1 MPPLP
6 RTTPPDRHRPEEPA
20 VTVTDLDPDSPVRV
34 FADLLG
40 PDRVIPGGTEAS
52 AYLRDFSWYSPVL
65 ENALA
70 DTTVDAVLRPSSV
83 EELRGCV
90 AAAARLRVPVTL
102 RGAGTGNYGQSL
114 PLQSGVVIDVR
125 DVAGVLDVAPGRI
138 SVLPGTVMKDAEDA
152 ARGTGQEL
160 AVMPSTYRISTA
172 SGFISGGSGGIGAA
186 ANGDLWDDNVLAVE
200 LLTVE
205 EEPRTVRLEGEDV
218 RPVLHTYG
226 TIGVLTR
233 VELRLVPAHDYTPV
247 VVAFRDFPTLAGF
260 AFDLVA
266 GDLHVRLCSV
276 HEAAGAA
283 MLTPITSLYEPGED
297 VALLWVDSG
306 DTAAL
311 RERVAA
317 AGGRTV
323 EWTAKP
329 HISQFPFSHT
339 ILWARK
345 AAPTS
350 SWLQCEYASDRATF
364 LEQVAA
370 LRDRYPGVFLQHVE
384 FATSAGRTRPLGI
397 TPLVGLADHE
407 EALEELIASS
417 RELGLVVMNPH
428 SYVVEEG
435 GFVGDTARVV
445 ELKTSCD
452 PMGLLNPGKLGD
464 SFFTSRGLTPPS
476 ARASAARAR

>member
-1 MPPLP
+1 MTL
-6 RTTPPDRHRPEEPA
+6 
-20 VTVTDLDPDSPVRV
+20 TDLGSENPLQAFDG
-34 FADLLG
+34 LLG
-40 PDRVIPGGTEAS
+40 AGRVIPGGTEAS

-70 DTTVDAVLRPSSV
+70 DTTVDAVLRPTSV
-83 EELRGCV
+83 EELRACV
-90 AAAARLRVPVTL
+90 ATAARLGVPVTV

-114 PLQSGVVIDVR
+114 PLQRGVVIDVR
-125 DVAGVLDVAPGRI
+125 DVAGVLEVAPGRV
-138 SVLPGTVMKDAEDA
+138 SVLPGTVVKDAEDA
-152 ARGTGQEL
+152 ALATGQEL
-160 AVMPSTYRISTA
+160 AVMPSTYRISTT
-172 SGFISGGSGGIGAA
+172 SGFVSGGSGGIGAA
-186 ANGDLWDDNVLAVE
+186 ANGDLWDDNILAVE

-205 EEPRTVRLEGEDV
+205 EEPRTVRLEGDDV

-233 VELRLVPAHDYTPV
+233 VEMRLVPAHDYTPV
-247 VVAFRDFPTLAGF
+247 IVAFRDFPTLAAF

-283 MLTPITSLYEPGED
+283 MLTPIASLYEAGED

-306 DTAAL
+306 DVPAL
-311 RERVAA
+311 RDRVAA
-317 AGGRTV
+317 AGGRAID
-323 EWTAKP
+323 WTAKP

-345 AAPTS
+345 AEPTS
-350 SWLQCEYASDRATF
+350 SWLQCEYASDRAGF
-364 LEQVAA
+364 LTQVAA

-397 TPLVGLADHE
+397 TPLVGLGDHE
-407 EALEELIASS
+407 ESLEELITFC
-417 RELGLVVMNPH
+417 RDLGLIVMNPH

-435 GFVGDTARVV
+435 GFVGDTAQVV
-445 ELKTSCD
+445 ALKTSCD
-452 PMGLLNPGKLGD
+452 PFGLLNPGKLGD

-476 ARASAARAR
+476 TRAAATRRGR

>member
-1 MPPLP
+1 M
-6 RTTPPDRHRPEEPA
+6 TATS
-20 VTVTDLDPDSPVRV
+20 LDPDSPARV
-34 FADLLG
+34 FAGLLG
-40 PDRVIPGGTEAS
+40 ADRVIPGGAEAS

-70 DTTVDAVLRPSSV
+70 DTTVDAVLRPSTV
-83 EELRGCV
+83 EELRACV
-90 AAAARLRVPVTL
+90 SAAVRLGVPVTL

-125 DVAGVLDVAPGRI
+125 DVAGIEDVTAGRI

-152 ARGTGQEL
+152 ARRTGQEL

-200 LLTVE
+200 LLTME
-205 EEPRTVRLEGEDV
+205 EQPRTVRLEGDDV
-218 RPVLHTYG
+218 RPLLHTYG
-226 TIGVLTR
+226 TIGILTR
-233 VELRLVPAHDYTPV
+233 IELRLVPAHDYTPL
-247 VVAFRDFPTLAGF
+247 VVAFRDFGTLAGF

-266 GDLHVRLCSV
+266 GDIHVRLCSV

-283 MLTPITSLYEPGED
+283 MLSPITSLYEPGED
-297 VALLWVDSG
+297 VALLWVDDDG
-306 DTAAL
+306 TDAL

-317 AGGRTV
+317 AGGRTID
-323 EWTAKP
+323 WTAKP

-350 SWLQCEYASDRATF
+350 SWLQCEYASDRGAF
-364 LEQVAA
+364 LTQVAA
-370 LRDRYPGVFLQHVE
+370 LRARYPGVFLQHVE

-407 EALEELIASS
+407 EALEELIGFC
-417 RELGLVVMNPH
+417 RELGMIVMNPH

-435 GFVGDTARVV
+435 GFVGDTAQVV
-445 ELKTSCD
+445 ELKNSCD
-452 PMGLLNPGKLGD
+452 PSGLLNPGKLGD

-476 ARASAARAR
+476 ARASATRTR

>member
-1 MPPLP
+1 
-6 RTTPPDRHRPEEPA
+6 
-20 VTVTDLDPDSPVRV
+20 VIVTDLPADTPADA
-34 FADLLG
+34 FAGLLG
-40 PDRVIPGGTEAS
+40 ADRVIPGGPAAS

-70 DTTVDAVLRPSSV
+70 DTTVDAVLRPGTV
-83 EELRGCV
+83 DELRACV
-90 AAAARLRVPVTL
+90 GTTARLRVPITL

-114 PLQSGVVIDVR
+114 PLQSGVVVDVR
-125 DVAGVLDVAPGRI
+125 DLAGVLAVEPGRI
-138 SVLPGTVMKDAEDA
+138 SVLPGTVMKDAEEV
-152 ARGTGQEL
+152 ARRTGQEL

-172 SGFISGGSGGIGAA
+172 SGFVSGGSGGIGAA

-205 EEPRTVRLEGEDV
+205 EEPRTVRLEGDDV

-226 TIGVLTR
+226 TIGVITR

-247 VVAFRDFPTLAGF
+247 VVAFRDFPSLAAF
-260 AFDLVA
+260 AYDLVA

-276 HEAAGAA
+276 HEAVGAA
-283 MLTPITSLYEPGED
+283 MLTPITSLFEPQED
-297 VALLWVDSG
+297 IALVWVDSG
-306 DTAAL
+306 QVDEL

-317 AGGRTV
+317 AGGRCTD
-323 EWTAKP
+323 WAAKP

-345 AAPTS
+345 AEPAS
-350 SWLQCEYASDRATF
+350 SWLQCEYASDRTAF
-364 LEQVAA
+364 LHQVAA
-370 LRDRYPGVFLQHVE
+370 LRDRYPGVFLQHIE

-407 EALEELIASS
+407 GALEELIACC
-417 RELGLVVMNPH
+417 RELGLIVMNPH

-435 GFVGDTARVV
+435 GFVGDTGQVV

-452 PMGLLNPGKLGD
+452 PYGLLNPGKLGD

-476 ARASAARAR
+476 ARAATARQAR

>member
-1 MPPLP
+1 M
-6 RTTPPDRHRPEEPA
+6 
-20 VTVTDLDPDSPVRV
+20 TVTDLPSDSPAEV
-34 FADLLG
+34 FSGLLG
-40 PDRVIPGGTEAS
+40 ADRVIPGGDEAS

-70 DTTVDAVLRPSSV
+70 DTTVDAVVRPDTL
-83 EELRGCV
+83 EELRACV
-90 AAAARLRVPVTL
+90 ATAARLQVPLTL

-114 PLQSGVVIDVR
+114 PLQRGVVVDVR
-125 DVAGVLDVAPGRI
+125 GVAGVLDVSPGRI
-138 SVLPGTVMKDAEDA
+138 SVLPGTVMKDAEEA
-152 ARGTGQEL
+152 ARRTGQEL

-186 ANGDLWDDNVLAVE
+186 ANGDLWDDNILAVE
-200 LLTVE
+200 MLTVE
-205 EEPRTVRLEGEDV
+205 EEPRTVRLAGDDV

-233 VELRLVPAHDYTPV
+233 VELRLVPAHEYTPV
-247 VVAFRDFPTLAGF
+247 VVAFRDFPSLAAF

-266 GDLHVRLCSV
+266 GDVHVRLCSV

-283 MLTPITSLYEPGED
+283 MLTPIASLYEPGED
-297 VALLWVDSG
+297 VALVWVDSG
-306 DTAAL
+306 QVAAL

-323 EWTAKP
+323 DWTAKP

-345 AAPTS
+345 AAPES
-350 SWLQCEYASDRATF
+350 SWLQCEYASDRAVF
-364 LEQVAA
+364 LEQVTA

-384 FATSAGRTRPLGI
+384 FAISAGRTRPLGI
-397 TPLVGLADHE
+397 TPLVGLSDHE
-407 EALEELIASS
+407 GALEELIGFC
-417 RELGLVVMNPH
+417 RGLGMIVMNPH

-435 GFVGDTARVV
+435 GFVGDTSQVV
-445 ELKTSCD
+445 ALKTSCD
-452 PMGLLNPGKLGD
+452 PAGLLNPGKLGD
-464 SFFTSRGLTPPS
+464 SFFTARGLTPPS
-476 ARASAARAR
+476 TRAATARRATH

>member
-1 MPPLP
+1 M
-6 RTTPPDRHRPEEPA
+6 
-20 VTVTDLDPDSPVRV
+20 TVTDLTPDTPAAV
-34 FADLLG
+34 FAGLLG
-40 PDRVIPGGTEAS
+40 ADRVVPGGAEAS

-70 DTTVDAVLRPSSV
+70 DTTVDAVLRPATV
-83 EELRGCV
+83 EELRACV
-90 AAAARLRVPVTL
+90 ATAARLGVPVTL

-125 DVAGVLDVAPGRI
+125 GIAGVLDVQPGRI
-138 SVLPGTVMKDAEDA
+138 SVLPGTVVKDAEDA
-152 ARGTGQEL
+152 ALAGGQEL

-186 ANGDLWDDNVLAVE
+186 ANGDLWDDNILAVE

-205 EEPRTVRLEGEDV
+205 EEPRTVRLEGDNV

-233 VELRLVPAHDYTPV
+233 IEMRLVPAHEYTPLI
-247 VVAFRDFPTLAGF
+247 VAFRDFPALTAF

-276 HEAAGAA
+276 HEATGAA
-283 MLTPITSLYEPGED
+283 MLTPIAGLYSPGED

-306 DTAAL
+306 DVAAL
-311 RERVAA
+311 RERVTA
-317 AGGRTV
+317 AGGRTID
-323 EWTAKP
+323 WSAKP

-345 AAPTS
+345 AEPTS
-350 SWLQCEYASDRATF
+350 SWLQCEYASDRGEF
-364 LEQVAA
+364 LAQVAA

-397 TPLVGLADHE
+397 TPLVGLPDHE
-407 EALEELIASS
+407 ESLEELIAFC
-417 RELGLVVMNPH
+417 RELGLIVMNPH

-435 GFVGDTARVV
+435 GFVGDTAQVV
-445 ELKTSCD
+445 ELKTTCD
-452 PMGLLNPGKLGD
+452 PHGLLNPGKLGD
-464 SFFTSRGLTPPS
+464 SFFTARGLTPPS
-476 ARASAARAR
+476 ARAATARR